1 MPKDYEIQNVS
12 IDLMIAKAKHDNKH
26 KKPRAMASAP
36 ALKANAKTIT
46 IWLSCKRP
54 GTYQQ
59 AVTIKATVET
69 DNLLVARIEAARA
82 ARGLGFADRDLLEL
96 DHKRHRC

>member
-1 MPKDYEIQNVS
+1 MKDYEIKSAHVEV
-12 IDLMIAKAKHDNKH
+12 LIAKAKHDNKH
-26 KKPRAMASAP
+26 KKPVHPLKAP

-54 GTYQQ
+54 GTFQQ
-59 AVTIKATVET
+59 ALTLKATVET
-69 DNLLVARIEAARA
+69 DNILVARIEAARA
-82 ARGLGFADRDLLEL
+82 ARGLGFADRDLLEI

>member
-1 MPKDYEIQNVS
+1 MTKHFEIQSASV
-12 IDLMIAKAKHDNKH
+12 DLVIAKASAHNKH
-26 KKPRAMASAP
+26 KKPKTADKAP

-54 GTYQQ
+54 GTFQQ
-59 AVTIKATVET
+59 AITVKATVET

-82 ARGLGFADRDLLEL
+82 ARGLGFADRDLLEI
-96 DHKRHRC
+96 DHKRHKC